1 MNTRFA
7 RLLEGYTAG
16 SLNED
21 ELREFLD
28 HLPDQ
33 EKLLSEQILSDLEQN
48 RFDESMDE
56 DQKKL
61 VLARILKKGKNGS
74 STRTISLPLRWAA
87 AAAVM
92 LLAALSSYF
101 LWFSKPG
108 ETNKPVAVNVEQNDI
123 KPGHEG
129 AILVLSNGRQVVLDS
144 AANGTVAT
152 EGQSQVVKKN
162 GQLVYEAGGVA
173 AEEVFHTMITP
184 RGRQY
189 SLLLGDG
196 TRVWLNAESSIHFPA
211 VFVGKERRV
220 RVTGEVYFEVSA
232 AQSSKS
238 GERIPF
244 MVEAGGMQVEVLGTR
259 FNINA
264 YQDEPVLKTTLL
276 EGRVKLSAV
285 GVPGQ
290 AAPSRTI
297 VLRPGEQ
304 GRLTGNN
311 LEVQEAVDLEQVI
324 AWKNGLFHFENDDL
338 GSILKQLQRWYD
350 FEASYESPVNGRY
363 SGVMKRQQ
371 NVSQVLSKIEMAG
384 GVRFSIQQKKVIIRP
399 EK

>member
-28 HLPDQ
+28 HLPEQ
-33 EKLLSEQILSDLEQN
+33 EKLLSDQILLDLEQN
-48 RFDESMDE
+48 RFDEPMDE
-56 DQKKL
+56 ERKKL
-61 VLARILKKGKNGS
+61 VLARILKENNVS
-74 STRTISLPLRWAA
+74 PARVISLRWRWAA
-87 AAAVM
+87 AAVVI
-92 LLAALSSYF
+92 LLAGLSTYF
-101 LWFSKPG
+101 FWFSKP
-108 ETNKPVAVNVEQNDI
+108 EVSNNPVAGRTEQNDI
-123 KPGHEG
+123 SPGHDG

-152 EGQSQVVKKN
+152 EGESQVVKKN
-162 GQLVYEAGGVA
+162 GQLIYEAGDGAV
-173 AEEVFHTMITP
+173 EEVFHTMITP

-196 TRVWLNAESSIHFPA
+196 TRVWLNAESSIRFPA
-211 VFVGKERRV
+211 VFVGNERRV
-220 RVTGEVYFEVSA
+220 HITGEVYFEVSA
-232 AQSSKS
+232 AQSSAS

-244 MVEAGGMQVEVLGTR
+244 LVEAGGMQVEVLGTR

-264 YQDEPVLKTTLL
+264 YNDEPVLKTTLL
-276 EGRVKLSAV
+276 EGKVKLSKA

-304 GRLTGNN
+304 GRLSGNKW
-311 LEVQEAVDLEQVI
+311 EVKEAVDLEQVI
-324 AWKNGLFHFENDDL
+324 AWKNGLFHFDNDDL

-350 FEASYESPVNGRY
+350 FEVGYESPVTGRY